1 MKRDEYDRSSHG
13 TAKPDPA
20 IGPRA
25 RVDDLGADPR
35 LSSGPQ
41 RPSRAAH
48 KGRTHDRT
56 RNQVVTSLQFFLAM
70 QEPSTHD
77 RAKPGHD
84 ATKDVMSSPMKPVLA
99 VVLMTGTVLD
109 GNIDLALIRTDG
121 EEVQDFGPW
130 KLAPYAPQIPPLLA
144 KAVASAREWKFEG
157 AETAIFREAEEALT
171 QAQSSAVS
179 AFLTDAW
186 PFVLGD
192 RRRRLPRP
200 DRAAPRAA
208 AGRSG
213 RDPPARRRRADGTP
227 PGHRTSPMISAQ
239 PTCAPAARARRF
251 RRSITSR

>member
-84 ATKDVMSSPMKPVLA
+84 V
-99 VVLMTGTVLD
+99 
-109 GNIDLALIRTDG
+109 RTD
-121 EEVQDFGPW
+121 
-130 KLAPYAPQIPPLLA
+130 
-144 KAVASAREWKFEG
+144 R
-157 AETAIFREAEEALT
+157 IFAGMDDHPRNKSEAGHD
-171 QAQSSAVS
+171 AQ
-179 AFLTDAW
+179 
-186 PFVLGD
+186 
-192 RRRRLPRP
+192 
-200 DRAAPRAA
+200 
-208 AGRSG
+208 
-213 RDPPARRRRADGTP
+213 
-227 PGHRTSPMISAQ
+227 RTS
-239 PTCAPAARARRF
+239 
-251 RRSITSR
+251 